1 MPLKSCPVCPHKVG
15 AAARRCHCGHVFERK
30 TKVVKEPRIPK
41 EKPIKRLSPPGVSSK
56 GRKECPSCNEWVG
69 VRSAQCAECGH
80 VFNQEALDNKMARL
94 EAKTDKKMGGGGGRG
109 KDRGYYDKNRVL
121 EEGDTGSDETPLKL
135 KPIPKDRTDFPDPTF
150 DDDPSLIPAG
160 ILEKFGV
167 QEILK
172 AMIQKRKGSQASY
185 GASHVATVEQFIEY
199 LANHGY
205 FFIRMR
211 SRHNLGDSINAARK
225 EWRELRRKYGIDRDP
240 DAPSPFSPAA
250 RFNRAKRRTA

>member
-1 MPLKSCPVCPHKVG
+1 MPFKSCPKCPRKVG
-15 AAARRCHCGHVFERK
+15 PAVRTCACGHEFEK
-30 TKVVKEPRIPK
+30 KVKVVKEPKAPK
-41 EKPIKRLSPPGVSSK
+41 PTKSAPPAGISAK
-56 GRKECPSCNEWVG
+56 GRKECPSCSEWIG
-69 VRSAQCAECGH
+69 VRSAQCPECGH
-80 VFNQEALDNKMARL
+80 VFNQAVLDNKQARL
-94 EAKTDKKMGGGGGRG
+94 EAKSSKTGGGGGRR
-109 KDRGYYDKNRVL
+109 KERKAYDKDRVL
-121 EEGDTGSDETPLKL
+121 EEGDSGSDETPLKL

-172 AMIQKRKGSQASY
+172 AMVQRRKGSQASY
-185 GASHVATVEQFIEY
+185 GSSHVATVEQFIEY

-211 SRHNLGDSINAARK
+211 SRHNLGDSINIARK

-250 RFNRAKRRTA
+250 RFNRMKRRTA